1 MNYLVKFN
9 FNCINKKS
17 LISGKSG
24 EVEITSDASIEELKN
39 SKELPNLIAL
49 DMANKTKQS
58 IISVDITDISLND

>member
-9 FNCINKKS
+9 FNCINNKS

-58 IISVDITDISLND
+58 IISVDITDISLNP

>member
-1 MNYLVKFN
+1 MNYLIKFN

-58 IISVDITDISLND
+58 IISVDITDISLNP